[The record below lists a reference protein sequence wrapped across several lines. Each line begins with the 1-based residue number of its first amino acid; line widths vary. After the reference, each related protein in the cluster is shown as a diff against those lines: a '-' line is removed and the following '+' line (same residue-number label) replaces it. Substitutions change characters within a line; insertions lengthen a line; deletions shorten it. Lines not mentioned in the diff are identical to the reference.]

1 MAFLCFFVF
10 CIVLVAALKNKQDIF
25 SPGRFFVLTY
35 SLLLSISCL
44 NLSAI
49 QSPWGLSTS
58 LLFWGSCSVFIS
70 GGTIVFL
77 LKKTLYPFSGPP
89 LNSVKR
95 LIEEDAKKINWMWFL
110 GVWAV
115 CVLLF
120 AFIYFF
126 GFLYTGIVPILSVNP
141 DKARL
146 TFLNSHIIVSV
157 GWFFGPLSLMLATE
171 IVFWANLDKRIKT
184 IVIAFSCLVLALYLT
199 LVTRL
204 DLLRYFLF
212 AIVLFHYGKK
222 RLSLKHFFLLFT
234 IGFGFLLIM
243 SFSRIKYESMSSFA
257 TGIKIKMPKQFL
269 WAATGYAY
277 IANNFWNFDYAVQK
291 YIDGNSFYPRSFGFE
306 LLRPLFFFS
315 HLEGPVS
322 SLHGFDSLY
331 NESVVKVRGLNTV
344 LFIWHFY
351 KDFGLWG
358 MFLLIFFL
366 GCGLGIFYQNT
377 MERPTLLRL
386 CLWAVFI
393 GMIFFSFMVPLWSF
407 WFTYLNVGVF
417 LLAHKKNGTMQRALI

>member
-1 MAFLCFFVF
+1 
-10 CIVLVAALKNKQDIF
+10 
-25 SPGRFFVLTY
+25 
-35 SLLLSISCL
+35 
-44 NLSAI
+44 
-49 QSPWGLSTS
+49 
-58 LLFWGSCSVFIS
+58 
-70 GGTIVFL
+70 
-77 LKKTLYPFSGPP
+77 
-89 LNSVKR
+89 
-95 LIEEDAKKINWMWFL
+95 
-110 GVWAV
+110 
-115 CVLLF
+115 
-120 AFIYFF
+120 
-126 GFLYTGIVPILSVNP
+126 
-141 DKARL
+141 
-146 TFLNSHIIVSV
+146 
-157 GWFFGPLSLMLATE
+157 
-171 IVFWANLDKRIKT
+171 
-184 IVIAFSCLVLALYLT
+184 
-199 LVTRL
+199 
-204 DLLRYFLF
+204 
-212 AIVLFHYGKK
+212 
-222 RLSLKHFFLLFT
+222 
-234 IGFGFLLIM
+234 
-243 SFSRIKYESMSSFA
+243 MSSFA

-358 MFLLIFFL
+358 TFLLIFLL

-386 CLWAVFI
+386 CLWSVFI